1 MNNYSLDREALI
13 KYLKELAILLKKNHS
28 QRCELVLVGGSSI
41 LLNYT
46 YRDSTTDI
54 DCYDVQGILMNDLVN
69 KITTKY
75 DLPVGWINTDF
86 INTDSYTEKI
96 AYYSSYYATYSNV
109 LEIRTVKGQYLIA
122 MKMKSA
128 REYKHD
134 LSDIC
139 GIINE
144 MNKNNEHITMD
155 DIKKAIVDLYGS
167 LDAVSGDMYDLV
179 ESVLSDP
186 TIYEK
191 MIEFENSHRINIK
204 QDNK

>member
-1 MNNYSLDREALI
+1 
-13 KYLKELAILLKKNHS
+13 
-28 QRCELVLVGGSSI
+28 
-41 LLNYT
+41 
-46 YRDSTTDI
+46 
-54 DCYDVQGILMNDLVN
+54 
-69 KITTKY
+69 
-75 DLPVGWINTDF
+75 
-86 INTDSYTEKI
+86 
-96 AYYSSYYATYSNV
+96 
-109 LEIRTVKGQYLIA
+109 

-167 LDAVSGDMYDLV
+167 LDAVSSDMYDLV